1 MTRKINMH
9 KGIVLPVQAV
19 EGNISIADTVSVTGA
34 EKKPVLQ
41 NPVKPGDA
49 VVLTGDLQVEKAD
62 GTNGAIIGFVH
73 DNPEYD
79 IDPTTAYTK
88 AQAISAGMLRKCG
101 VETVFVDVRTVPAK
115 ASEAITAGMYVE
127 FSTSGFKKTASS
139 GTTASDCIALTSQ
152 STDDTIVIARK

>member
-49 VVLTGDLQVEKAD
+49 VVLTGDL
-62 GTNGAIIGFVH
+62 
-73 DNPEYD
+73 
-79 IDPTTAYTK
+79 
-88 AQAISAGMLRKCG
+88 
-101 VETVFVDVRTVPAK
+101 
-115 ASEAITAGMYVE
+115 
-127 FSTSGFKKTASS
+127 
-139 GTTASDCIALTSQ
+139 
-152 STDDTIVIARK
+152 

>member
-1 MTRKINMH
+1 MTRRINMY
-9 KGIVLPVQAV
+9 KGIVLPVDAK
-19 EGNISIADTVSVTGA
+19 EGKIDIIETASVNGA

-41 NPVKPGDA
+41 YPVKPGDA
-49 VVLTGDLQVEKAD
+49 VVLTDELQVTKAD

-79 IDPTTAYTK
+79 IDPNQAYTK
-88 AQAISAGMLRKCG
+88 AQAITADMLRKCG

>member
-41 NPVKPGDA
+41 YPVKPGDA
-49 VVLTGDLQVEKAD
+49 VVLTGELQVEKAD

-79 IDPTTAYTK
+79 IDPTQAYTK
-88 AQAISAGMLRKCG
+88 AQAISAGMLRRCG
-101 VETVFVDVRTVPAK
+101 VETTFVDIRTVPAK
-115 ASEAITAGMYVE
+115 ASEGITAGKYVE
-127 FSTSGFKKTASS
+127 FSTDGFKLTSSS
-139 GTTASDCIALTSQ
+139 GATESKFIALTNQ
-152 STDDTIVIARK
+152 TTANTVVVGIK

>member
-1 MTRKINMH
+1 MK
-9 KGIVLPVQAV
+9 AV

-49 VVLTGDLQVEKAD
+49 VVLTGDL
-62 GTNGAIIGFVH
+62 
-73 DNPEYD
+73 YD
-79 IDPTTAYTK
+79 IDPNQAYTK
-88 AQAISAGMLRKCG
+88 AQAITADMLRKCG

>member
-1 MTRKINMH
+1 MQ
-9 KGIVLPVQAV
+9 KGIILPVKAV

-79 IDPTTAYTK
+79 IDPNQAYTK
-88 AQAISAGMLRKCG
+88 AQAITADMLRKCG

-127 FSTSGFKKTASS
+127 FSTSGFKKTSSS